1 MNYMDLRLCDASNGD
16 GFGVT
21 LFVSGC
27 TMHCKGCFNKESWSF
42 KAGKKFT
49 EKEQFA
55 IVDQMKKDYIS
66 HFSILGGDPLEAS
79 NVCTVTLLCEVVKTL
94 TGKPIWLWT
103 GRKYDKAMSIL
114 KESGLEQYID
124 YLVCEPFI
132 EKFKCNNR
140 YYGSSNQA
148 VYKKEKDKWI
158 KTNL

>member
-42 KAGKKFT
+42 CAGKKYNYDT
-49 EKEQFA
+49 EEQ
-55 IVDQMKKDYIS
+55 ILTQMKKDYIS
-66 HFSILGGDPLEAS
+66 HLSLLGGDPLEYENRA
-79 NVCTVTLLCEVVKTL
+79 VIQLLCMQVKEK

-140 YYGSSNQA
+140 YYGSSNQS
-148 VYKKEKDKWI
+148 VYKKEKGKWI

>member
-66 HFSILGGDPLEAS
+66 HFSILGGDPLESS
-79 NVCTVTLLCEVVKTL
+79 NTCTVTLLCEVVKTL

-148 VYKKEKDKWI
+148 VYKKEKGKWI

>member
-16 GFGVT
+16 GWGVS

-42 KAGKKFT
+42 CAGDKF
-49 EKEQFA
+49 EEHIQES
-55 IVDQMKKDYIS
+55 ILSQLELDYIS
-66 HFSILGGDPLEAS
+66 HLSILGGDPLEKE
-79 NVCTVTLLCEVVKTL
+79 NVETITELCSKVKAFTD
-94 TGKPIWLWT
+94 KPIWLWT

-132 EKFKCNNR
+132 EKFKCTNR

-148 VYKKEKDKWI
+148 VYKKENNRWI

>member
-16 GFGVT
+16 GWGVS

-42 KAGKKFT
+42 CAGKLFT
-49 EKEQFA
+49 LNTEYEIIEQL
-55 IVDQMKKDYIS
+55 KKKYIS
-66 HFSILGGDPLEAS
+66 HLSLLGGDPLEYENRGAIQ
-79 NVCTVTLLCEVVKTL
+79 LLCMKVKQTSN
-94 TGKPIWLWT
+94 KPIWLWT

-114 KESGLEQYID
+114 KESGLENYID

-148 VYKKEKDKWI
+148 VYKKENNKWI